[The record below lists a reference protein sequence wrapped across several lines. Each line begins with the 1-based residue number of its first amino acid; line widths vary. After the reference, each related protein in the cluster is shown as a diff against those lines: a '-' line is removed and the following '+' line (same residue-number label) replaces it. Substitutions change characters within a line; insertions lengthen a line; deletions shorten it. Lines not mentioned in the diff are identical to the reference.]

1 MIVMR
6 KLRAL
11 IKKINRSN
19 PLRLHVLNI
28 KSEKEITE
36 NFNHDFKILWNTT
49 PARSLPDWYT

>member
-28 KSEKEITE
+28 KSEKALLS
-36 NFNHDFKILWNTT
+36 ILIMILKFVGIQRTLCLID
-49 PARSLPDWYT
+49 R